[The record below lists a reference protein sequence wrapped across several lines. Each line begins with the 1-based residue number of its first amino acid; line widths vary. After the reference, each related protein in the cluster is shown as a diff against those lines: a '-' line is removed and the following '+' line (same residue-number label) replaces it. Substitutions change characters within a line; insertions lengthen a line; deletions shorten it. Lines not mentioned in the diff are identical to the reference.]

1 MQERLLYDKPYCF
14 TDAARTKGMDF
25 VQRYLR
31 MKHVIVFKLSHDVL
45 QFNFYDHTKLILSS
59 RGLVVTYINKDSQ
72 LSTWSLDELLRP
84 DGLGHDRKVVDSIVK
99 KVKYVKVLLGT
110 IRSTSAAAPVSS
122 SASSAAASE
131 SVGVPPV
138 AHRTPTLIR

>member
-1 MQERLLYDKPYCF
+1 
-14 TDAARTKGMDF
+14 
-25 VQRYLR
+25 
-31 MKHVIVFKLSHDVL
+31 L
-45 QFNFYDHTKLILSS
+45 QFNFYDHSKLILSS

-84 DGLGHDRKVVDSIVK
+84 EGLGHDRKVIDSIVK

-110 IRSTSAAAPVSS
+110 IRSTSAAPAAS
-122 SASSAAASE
+122 SASSAAAA
-131 SVGVPPV
+131 VDTAGAPPA